1 MMKIY
6 VYVAFIIFTSF
17 GNLLAKDINIFGMEN
32 QKDVYEYVDSLY
44 DAEPN
49 AETLGGYNSI
59 WITAPKPHASFEYY
73 NLDYEIETNL
83 VHGINAQAEMF
94 DLDFC
99 IEQMQSWIPRI
110 NKKFSVNL
118 EQFEQA
124 GDGMFTTGA
133 YAHFWIAN
141 REDYIDIR
149 CNHYGSDGSVALYLM
164 WRTEDLN
171 LAIEEFYN
179 DF

>member
-1 MMKIY
+1 
-6 VYVAFIIFTSF
+6 
-17 GNLLAKDINIFGMEN
+17 
-32 QKDVYEYVDSLY
+32 
-44 DAEPN
+44 
-49 AETLGGYNSI
+49 
-59 WITAPKPHASFEYY
+59 
-73 NLDYEIETNL
+73 
-83 VHGINAQAEMF
+83 
-94 DLDFC
+94 
-99 IEQMQSWIPRI
+99 
-110 NKKFSVNL
+110 
-118 EQFEQA
+118 
-124 GDGMFTTGA
+124 MFTTGA

>member
-1 MMKIY
+1 
-6 VYVAFIIFTSF
+6 
-17 GNLLAKDINIFGMEN
+17 
-32 QKDVYEYVDSLY
+32 
-44 DAEPN
+44 
-49 AETLGGYNSI
+49 
-59 WITAPKPHASFEYY
+59 
-73 NLDYEIETNL
+73 
-83 VHGINAQAEMF
+83 
-94 DLDFC
+94 
-99 IEQMQSWIPRI
+99 MQSWIPRI

-133 YAHFWIAN
+133 YAHFWIKN

-149 CNHYGSDGSVALYLM
+149 CNHYGSDGSVSLYLM